1 MRTIIAALL
10 GVIFLTSC
18 KETIRGNG
26 VTKQDARAVQA
37 FDEIEVS
44 GQVTVYLRQGETE
57 EVIVEADENLLP
69 YIETKV
75 SGDRLSISAEADFKD
90 YKKLDVYITARALEF
105 IRISGAVE
113 LKGERV
119 FRSDDLKVDASGA
132 CMVNMELQCEELA
145 IDGSGA
151 VSFNLKGFSREVD
164 YDISGA
170 VEVNAFEL
178 ETRNTKL
185 DMSGA
190 GRADIYVTDEVRMD
204 VSGAGE
210 VNYKGNPRE
219 IKQDISGAASI
230 NQIK

>member
-10 GVIFLTSC
+10 GVIILTSC
-18 KETIRGNG
+18 QETIIGNG
-26 VTKQDARAVQA
+26 ILKQDARAVQA

-44 GQVTVYLRQGETE
+44 GQVTVYLRQGEKE

-69 YIETKV
+69 YIKTNV
-75 SGDRLSISAEADFKD
+75 SGDRLSVSSEANFKD
-90 YKKLDVYITARALEF
+90 YKKLAVYITARELEY
-105 IRISGAVE
+105 IKLSGAIE
-113 LKGERV
+113 LNGEKV
-119 FRSDDLKVDASGA
+119 FRSVDLKIDASGA
-132 CMVNMELQCEELA
+132 CIVNMDVQCEELT

-151 VSFNLKGFSREVD
+151 VTFNLNGFSREANF
-164 YDISGA
+164 DISGA

-178 ETRNTKL
+178 ETRNTKI

-190 GRADIYVTDEVRMD
+190 GSADIYVTDEVSID

-210 VNYKGNPRE
+210 INYKGNPRD